1 MHDCFVQTRHGRL
14 HWLDSQ
20 SADDTQHPQS
30 ADLPPLILLHSA
42 GGSAYEWQ
50 LVWTALSAQR
60 RVLALDLPGH
70 GDSDPL
76 SRHYGIADYAA
87 AVAEWIAS
95 IGLLHDEHD
104 GHDGKKPVLAGSSV
118 GGSTTLCMAGKHAEC
133 VSRVVLVETPILS
146 SETWRRNWWHTEQM
160 FGFTTQTME
169 ENRSRF
175 RNLSPEMLLR
185 RNIDRNKAGVKT
197 MMGTLWAIREFD
209 ALTAITRMQVP
220 ALAIVGVRGP
230 IQDGVRLLEQYAGG
244 QQRIAVMPDCGHF
257 PHIDDPELFVREML
271 RLLALQ
277 D

>member
-20 SADDTQHPQS
+20 SADDTQHPQT

-95 IGLLHDEHD
+95 IGLLHDGRD
-104 GHDGKKPVLAGSSV
+104 GRGY
-118 GGSTTLCMAGKHAEC
+118 T
-133 VSRVVLVETPILS
+133 
-146 SETWRRNWWHTEQM
+146 
-160 FGFTTQTME
+160 
-169 ENRSRF
+169 NRYRC
-175 RNLSPEMLLR
+175 
-185 RNIDRNKAGVKT
+185 
-197 MMGTLWAIREFD
+197 
-209 ALTAITRMQVP
+209 
-220 ALAIVGVRGP
+220 
-230 IQDGVRLLEQYAGG
+230 Y
-244 QQRIAVMPDCGHF
+244 CGWCCYRS
-257 PHIDDPELFVREML
+257 I
-271 RLLALQ
+271 
-277 D
+277 

>member
-1 MHDCFVQTRHGRL
+1 MELMHDRFVQTRHGRL

-20 SADDTQHPQS
+20 AADDTPSTQAS
-30 ADLPPLILLHSA
+30 SLSPLILLHSA
-42 GGSAYEWQ
+42 GGSAHEWQ

-87 AVAEWIAS
+87 AVAEWIVA
-95 IGLLHDEHD
+95 IGLSGNGRD
-104 GHDGKKPVLAGSSV
+104 GQKPVLAGSSV
-118 GGSTTLCMAGKHAEC
+118 GGSTTLCVAGKHAEC

-146 SETWRRNWWHTEQM
+146 GETWRRNWWHTEQM

-244 QQRIAVMPDCGHF
+244 PQRIAVMPDCGHF

-271 RLLALQ
+271 RLLALP

>member
-1 MHDCFVQTRHGRL
+1 MHDRFVQTRHGRL

-20 SADDTQHPQS
+20 SADDTQHPQT

-104 GHDGKKPVLAGSSV
+104 GHDGQKPVLAGSSV
-118 GGSTTLCMAGKHAEC
+118 
-133 VSRVVLVETPILS
+133 I
-146 SETWRRNWWHTEQM
+146 SEAQAVDAARNT
-160 FGFTTQTME
+160 
-169 ENRSRF
+169 
-175 RNLSPEMLLR
+175 
-185 RNIDRNKAGVKT
+185 
-197 MMGTLWAIREFD
+197 
-209 ALTAITRMQVP
+209 
-220 ALAIVGVRGP
+220 
-230 IQDGVRLLEQYAGG
+230 
-244 QQRIAVMPDCGHF
+244 VMP
-257 PHIDDPELFVREML
+257 
-271 RLLALQ
+271 
-277 D
+277 